1 LIDNLDVLS
10 LERKT
15 IYNIISDI
23 FILNP
28 DREFCSKLSN
38 LELWNFLGEYLE
50 DKDISEKCM
59 KYITFALED
68 EREMSR
74 LNQIFEMSFVIPVAN
89 YFIPPFASAYISY
102 KEFRSN
108 NEFYSLP
115 EELNTIYANYGIDFS
130 SIHRSDHI
138 SIICAFMSILIA
150 SESKN
155 KDSTLLYEKNFFN
168 RFILSWAFVFF
179 KEISTKLE
187 ESFYKHFALLCKR
200 FFEKEQV
207 LFSSLS

>member
-1 LIDNLDVLS
+1 MINNLDGFN

-28 DREFCSKLSN
+28 DKEFCNRLSN

-50 DKDISEKCM
+50 DKNISEKCM
-59 KYITFALED
+59 SYILLALDD

-102 KEFRSN
+102 KEFRDN

-138 SIICAFMSILIA
+138 SIICAFMSILIV
-150 SESKN
+150 SESKGKN
-155 KDSTLLYEKNFFN
+155 SALIYEKNFFN
-168 RFILSWAFVFF
+168 RFILNWAHIFF
-179 KEISTKLE
+179 EEISLKLE
-187 ESFYKHFALLCKR
+187 DSFYKHFALLCKR
-200 FFEKEQV
+200 FLEKEKT